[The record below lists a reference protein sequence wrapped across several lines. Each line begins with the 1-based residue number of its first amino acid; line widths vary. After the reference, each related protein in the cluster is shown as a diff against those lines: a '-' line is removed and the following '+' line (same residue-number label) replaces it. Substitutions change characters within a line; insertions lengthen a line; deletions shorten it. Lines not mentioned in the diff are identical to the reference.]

1 MVLSQNLLSE
11 FAKLTSNNNITKK
24 ETIVRGRVIKQN
36 GNYLFN
42 MLDTNSKIPVKI
54 PSGLDLN
61 YPVNAIIKNNSISV
75 IGNVIDPET
84 DIIPYYELK
93 DKLVLENT
101 EGTIGNIQFS
111 LSNGS
116 IFNTIFH
123 YIEKIAILNNIS
135 ENGYFRTFN
144 AYIPSGF
151 LSGGSRY
158 NNFITDYKRK
168 FTLTK
173 SNNGI
178 NWSGAFSSDIQ
189 FITNSRR
196 EYKGIAYDGGYDSIA
211 GQNIERLRFKTDNG
225 YDLIWDSVHGW
236 DSVNSSFDYLIFYGS
251 KLESSVSNASL
262 ETFLTNN
269 GSLEDPIYSIVYS
282 SNDSSI
288 KVFEN
293 GEWLSDE
300 YKKIIFNGDINDNN
314 LLSFLKNNNA
324 YFENNQIGYDDELVY
339 DEANNGWTNNYYR
352 YITFTS
358 NPSDANLIKFLNVNS
373 EKINIVSSTY
383 KSIDDDFIKNL

>member
-1 MVLSQNLLSE
+1 MQLPKSLISE
-11 FAKLTSNNNITKK
+11 FSKITADNKPTKK
-24 ETIVRGRVIKQN
+24 ETIIMGRVIKQD
-36 GNYLFN
+36 GKYVFN
-42 MLDTNSKIPVKI
+42 MLDTDSKIPVKI

-75 IGNVIDPET
+75 IGNVIDSDT
-84 DIIPYYELK
+84 YIIPYYELK

-116 IFNTIFH
+116 IFNTISH
-123 YIEKIAILNNIS
+123 SIEKIAILNNLN

-158 NNFITDYKRK
+158 NNFVTDYKRK

-173 SNNGI
+173 SNYGI

-189 FITNSRR
+189 FITNNRR

-269 GSLEDPIYSIVYS
+269 GSLEGPTYSIVYS

-293 GEWLSDE
+293 GKWRSDE

-358 NPSDANLIKFLNVNS
+358 NPNDANLIKFLNVNS
-373 EKINIVSSTY
+373 EKTNIVSSTY
-383 KSIDDDFIKNL
+383 KSIEDDFIKNL